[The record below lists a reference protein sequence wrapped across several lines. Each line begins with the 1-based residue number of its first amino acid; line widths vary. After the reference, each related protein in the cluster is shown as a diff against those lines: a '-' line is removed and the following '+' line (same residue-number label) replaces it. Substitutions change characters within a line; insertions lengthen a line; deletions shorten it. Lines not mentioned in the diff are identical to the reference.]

1 MLKHYSFAGL
11 LMLTTLFAPQH
22 ANAQISENPYK
33 YLGNITT
40 GYQMDAGGGVPK
52 FYQLWNQVTCENES
66 KWSSVEGSRGNF
78 NWGGYL

>member
-40 GYQMDAGGGVPK
+40 GYQMDAGGGVWRSCRPR
-52 FYQLWNQVTCENES
+52 S
-66 KWSSVEGSRGNF
+66 ASRHSLTG
-78 NWGGYL
+78 LTKQKPSTRPCP